1 MSELR
6 AAVLG
11 SGTMGGQIALVL
23 ALAGAETVL
32 WGRRPEALEAAG
44 RAIAV
49 SANWMVE
56 AGLVGEAD
64 ADAGIARVR
73 RSSDMTE
80 AVAGA
85 GFIIEAVAEDVAL
98 KQDILVR
105 AEQLASSEALL
116 SSTTSGISA
125 TSLQERLRRPERFAV
140 AHFAQPAH
148 LMRLVEVV
156 AGAATSSE
164 TVAAVS
170 AILERS
176 GKLPVLAPDV
186 PGFLW
191 ARIQHA
197 ILREFVSLVDKGLVT
212 PEACDLVLKEG
223 YAVRLPAMGSFE
235 HADLAGLDL
244 MGSKASAAIW
254 ADLSTESHP
263 GNTSVGR
270 LLAEGKAGMR
280 AGAGFYDWSKRDPVA
295 FRRNRDEEI
304 VRRVMLQRGAR
315 VVPSDE

>member
-23 ALAGAETVL
+23 ALGGADTVL
-32 WGRRPEALEAAG
+32 WGRRPEALDAAGQTIEAA
-44 RAIAV
+44 
-49 SANWMVE
+49 ANWMVE
-56 AGLVGEAD
+56 AGLLDQPG
-64 ADAGIARVR
+64 ADAGIARIR
-73 RSSDMTE
+73 RSSDMAD
-80 AVAGA
+80 AVDGA
-85 GFIIEAVAEDVAL
+85 GFVIEAVAEDAAL
-98 KQDILVR
+98 KQAILLQ
-105 AEQLASSEALL
+105 AEQFALPETLL

-125 TSLQERLRRPERFAV
+125 TILQERLQHPERFAV

-156 AGAATSSE
+156 AGDATSTE

-176 GKLPVLAPDV
+176 GKLPVLAPNV

-197 ILREFVSLVDKGLVT
+197 ILREFVSLVDRGLVT

-244 MGSKASAAIW
+244 MASRASAAVW
-254 ADLSTESHP
+254 ADLSTESQP

-280 AGAGFYDWSKRDPVA
+280 AGAGFYDWSKRNADA

-304 VRRVMLQRGAR
+304 VRRVLIQRGAR
-315 VVPSDE
+315 VVPAGE